1 MRCLLFAA
9 AVLLVAAARGHAQPP
24 SVAELVHRLDA
35 GTPGERAVAAETL
48 GQHGPAAADAAP
60 ALAKLMRTAR
70 LPDVEPL
77 PFGFPVPPAGPD
89 DTVLFT
95 TARDALVRIGP
106 KAVPALVEALGHES
120 REARGLVAEA
130 LGALGADAA
139 PAVPALAKL
148 LADDSRTVR
157 MRAADA
163 LERIGP
169 KAEAAVPAL
178 VAVAAAPGA
187 PDPRFPTVM
196 RLPGPKV
203 AAVRALVAV
212 GPAGRAAA
220 REKVAP
226 ALAEEYKAAQ
236 PDPGEGPA
244 LDALYYLMADAAVA
258 APAVRDYV
266 RRRERTWDQD
276 RVAPALLAL
285 GPAGCKAFEDLL
297 ADPKIDRVVLLSAL
311 ANERKSGGRSDL
323 TPLVPALLRAMHD
336 PDRRVRGAAGTVLYS
351 LGEKTPPEAIDLLAA
366 RLPDPDPGWSE
377 AFGRVGRP
385 AVRPHAVDCLQEI
398 GGAAKDALPA
408 LRALTRGPDARLA
421 AEASAAAARISL
433 DPKDAAV
440 AVGWLSDPDPA
451 RRLDALVR
459 AKEIGPLAAA
469 YQSDLVPLL
478 TDADPKV
485 REEAYRLVRRL
496 GPAAPDL
503 VAAAARQFRADGDRW
518 RWLVALDQ
526 PLGRAFRPAVPD
538 LDQPLGRS
546 FRPAVPELVKLLEGP
561 DDYGREVAARALGG
575 LGPAARAAVPALAK
589 RLAAEREPGRQH
601 TLLAALG
608 AIGPGAGE
616 AMPFIGGLSLPVREA
631 LLCLGGIG
639 PAAKDAVPTAR
650 RYMTSADPDLRLI
663 AAYALARI
671 EGDRAESR
679 GAFERALLPPV
690 GRGRALVPTVF
701 SRLAPDYPEL
711 VPAATTYLQS
721 LEVYEVKGMLA
732 GLAKYGPAAKPA
744 VPELVKLLDLPNVGW
759 ALPERELVETLGA
772 IGPEARVAVP
782 VLRRLLD
789 HRDVWVA
796 VAARDALARIEPAK
810 PAD

>member
-385 AVRPHAVDCLQEI
+385 AVPAARGRLSPGDRRGGEGRATGAPRPDPRPRRPA
-398 GGAAKDALPA
+398 GG
-408 LRALTRGPDARLA
+408 RGVGRGRPDQPRPEGRRGRGRLA
-421 AEASAAAARISL
+421 VRPGPGAAAR
-433 DPKDAAV
+433 
-440 AVGWLSDPDPA
+440 
-451 RRLDALVR
+451 
-459 AKEIGPLAAA
+459 
-469 YQSDLVPLL
+469 
-478 TDADPKV
+478 
-485 REEAYRLVRRL
+485 
-496 GPAAPDL
+496 
-503 VAAAARQFRADGDRW
+503 
-518 RWLVALDQ
+518 
-526 PLGRAFRPAVPD
+526 RP
-538 LDQPLGRS
+538 
-546 FRPAVPELVKLLEGP
+546 
-561 DDYGREVAARALGG
+561 
-575 LGPAARAAVPALAK
+575 
-589 RLAAEREPGRQH
+589 
-601 TLLAALG
+601 
-608 AIGPGAGE
+608 GPG
-616 AMPFIGGLSLPVREA
+616 
-631 LLCLGGIG
+631 
-639 PAAKDAVPTAR
+639 
-650 RYMTSADPDLRLI
+650 
-663 AAYALARI
+663 
-671 EGDRAESR
+671 EGDRAAGR
-679 GAFERALLPPV
+679 RLPVRP
-690 GRGRALVPTVF
+690 
-701 SRLAPDYPEL
+701 
-711 VPAATTYLQS
+711 
-721 LEVYEVKGMLA
+721 
-732 GLAKYGPAAKPA
+732 GPAADGRRPEGAGGGVPARQAARPGRPGPGGGRGPA
-744 VPELVKLLDLPNVGW
+744 VPGG
-759 ALPERELVETLGA
+759 R
-772 IGPEARVAVP
+772 
-782 VLRRLLD
+782 
-789 HRDVWVA
+789 
-796 VAARDALARIEPAK
+796 
-810 PAD
+810 